1 MPCVLCCHVT
11 IVCTVC
17 RVFTLT
23 QQYPPYLS
31 VSVEQSLSQTN
42 DCQSQNPYTC
52 PKKKIYNI
60 GPTNTFQKICHRNL
74 GHSNCTILKELK
86 KINQP

>member
-52 PKKKIYNI
+52 PKKNNIIYS
-60 GPTNTFQKICHRNL
+60 R
-74 GHSNCTILKELK
+74 SNQHVPK
-86 KINQP
+86 NMS